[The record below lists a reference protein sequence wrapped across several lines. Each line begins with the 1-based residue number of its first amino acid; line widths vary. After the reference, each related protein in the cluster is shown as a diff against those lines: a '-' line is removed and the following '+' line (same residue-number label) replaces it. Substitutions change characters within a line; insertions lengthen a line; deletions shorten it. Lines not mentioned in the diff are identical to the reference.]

1 MDIEEDLFLKK
12 MDILRRI
19 CKIEMCNSLE
29 INLQDVEDFV
39 LFDGFWDLIFNEW
52 TVKTS
57 QSGSIMLHTFTLL
70 PIFNGV

>member
-1 MDIEEDLFLKK
+1 VEYEEDLFGKK

-39 LFDGFWDLIFNEW
+39 FLWVFGIPF
-52 TVKTS
+52 
-57 QSGSIMLHTFTLL
+57 
-70 PIFNGV
+70 